1 MKITN
6 VTLKLLVLNNK
17 EGYFCPMEMCI
28 FANLDLHVF
37 CWSKLTNPILQVE
50 YVKHSAFVN
59 HEDYIGMC

>member
-17 EGYFCPMEMCI
+17 GYFCPMKMCT

-37 CWSKLTNPILQVE
+37 CWSKLANTHTHV
-50 YVKHSAFVN
+50 YVYV
-59 HEDYIGMC
+59 